1 MKNNKKLAYAALAV
15 FASSAYAEGVAPEFN
30 GKGTASVEV
39 KNTLDIVETASLNF
53 GTIAAVAGDDA
64 TLATLKLDP
73 ASGELTAT
81 SVTATDVAKKVGSIT
96 PIDKTNVS
104 PGTFT
109 VSNAARYTDLNIALP
124 KDTETIELKMENAA
138 PESLKFTLGKFTAY
152 ANDKAV
158 GLDDTTGAGKAR
170 TDENGNLVLLV
181 GATLSTEK
189 ARSAGTEPYLDA
201 EYKGEYAV
209 TISY

>member
-39 KNTLDIVETASLNF
+39 RNTLDIVETASLNF

-64 TLATLKLDP
+64 TVATLVLAPDT
-73 ASGELTAT
+73 GELTAT
-81 SVTATDVAKKVGSIT
+81 SATAAATDKKVGSIT

-109 VSNAARYTDLNIALP
+109 VSNAAKYTDLNITLP
-124 KDTETIELKMENAA
+124 KSTDNIELKMENAA
-138 PESLKFTLGKFTAY
+138 PESLKFTLGEFKAF
-152 ANDKAV
+152 ANEKAV
-158 GLDDTTGAGKAR
+158 PLSADGVGKGR
-170 TDENGNLVLLV
+170 TDNNGNLVLLV
-181 GATLSTEK
+181 GATLQTVQTK
-189 ARSAGTEPYLDA
+189 GTGTEPYLDA
-201 EYKGEYAV
+201 QYSGEYAV

>member
-39 KNTLDIVETASLNF
+39 RNTLDIVETASLNF
-53 GTIAAVAGDDA
+53 GTIAAVAGND
-64 TLATLKLDP
+64 TTVATLKLDP
-73 ASGELTAT
+73 ASGEVTAASGT
-81 SVTATDVAKKVGSIT
+81 ATATDKKVGSIT

-109 VSNAARYTDLNIALP
+109 VSNAARYTDLNIDLTQT
-124 KDTETIELKMENAA
+124 KDVELKMDNAA
-138 PESLKFTLGKFTAY
+138 PESLFFTLTNFDVV
-152 ANDKAV
+152 ANEKPVTLASNKGQAKTD
-158 GLDDTTGAGKAR
+158 GTG
-170 TDENGNLVLLV
+170 TLLLRV
-181 GATLSTEK
+181 GATLNTTTTK
-189 ARSAGTEPYLDA
+189 NTAGTEPYLDA

>member
-39 KNTLDIVETASLNF
+39 RNTLDIVETASLNF
-53 GTIAAVAGDDA
+53 GTIAAVAGND
-64 TLATLKLDP
+64 TTMATLKLDP
-73 ASGELTAT
+73 ASGEVTAA
-81 SVTATDVAKKVGSIT
+81 SVTAAEGKKAGSIT

-109 VSNAARYTDLNIALP
+109 VSNAARYTDLNIDLTQT
-124 KDTETIELKMENAA
+124 KDVELKMDNAA
-138 PESLKFTLGKFTAY
+138 PESLFFTLTDFDVV
-152 ANDKAV
+152 ANEKPVTLASNK
-158 GLDDTTGAGKAR
+158 GKAK
-170 TDENGNLVLLV
+170 TDGTGILLLRV
-181 GATLSTEK
+181 GATLNTTTTK
-189 ARSAGTEPYLDA
+189 NTAGTEPYLDA

>member
-39 KNTLDIVETASLNF
+39 RNTLDIVETASLNF
-53 GTIAAVAGDDA
+53 GTIAAVAGNDTTVA
-64 TLATLKLDP
+64 TLRLDP
-73 ASGELTAT
+73 ASGE
-81 SVTATDVAKKVGSIT
+81 VTAASGTAADTAKKVGSIT

-109 VSNAARYTDLNIALP
+109 VSNAARYTDLNIDLTQT
-124 KDTETIELKMENAA
+124 KDVELKMDNAA
-138 PESLKFTLGKFTAY
+138 PESLFFTLTDFDVV
-152 ANDKAV
+152 ANEKPVTLASNK
-158 GLDDTTGAGKAR
+158 GKAK
-170 TDENGNLVLLV
+170 TDGTGILLLRV
-181 GATLSTEK
+181 GATLNTTTTK
-189 ARSAGTEPYLDA
+189 NTAGTEPYLDA

>member
-39 KNTLDIVETASLNF
+39 RNTLDIVETASLNF
-53 GTIAAVAGDDA
+53 GTIAAVAGDDDKA
-64 TLATLKLDP
+64 TATLKLDP
-73 ASGELTAT
+73 ASGEVTAAP
-81 SVTATDVAKKVGSIT
+81 VTATDGKKAGSIT

-109 VSNAARYTDLNIALP
+109 VSNAARYTDLNIDLTQT
-124 KDTETIELKMENAA
+124 KDVELKMDNAA
-138 PESLKFTLGKFTAY
+138 PESLFFTLTNFDVV
-152 ANDKAV
+152 ANEKPVTLASNKGQAKTD
-158 GLDDTTGAGKAR
+158 GTG
-170 TDENGNLVLLV
+170 TLLLRV
-181 GATLSTEK
+181 GATLNTTTTK
-189 ARSAGTEPYLDA
+189 NTAGTEPYLDA